1 MANWSENDIKLYK
14 KLEGIIKRGYY
25 ISGNELADL
34 HNRVF
39 GTNLKGTGCAS
50 CNRMRFQDLKKSYE
64 KIMKEMEEGNEKEK
78 DK

>member
-39 GTNLKGTGCAS
+39 GTNLLPTSCTS
-50 CNRMRFQDLKKSYE
+50 CNRMRFKDLKDSYYKMMSEIE
-64 KIMKEMEEGNEKEK
+64 KQEKQEN
-78 DK
+78 